1 MRKHTSIAILILSF
15 LMLSLVGA
23 CRPGPSTTGKPKLI
37 VGAALSK
44 TAGAAAYGSD
54 ADLGAKLAAK
64 ELNAQADFPF
74 NIEYV
79 ALDDKSDQTE
89 ATKVARTLIDVYKA
103 NVILGP
109 AISPSALSVGK
120 LAEDRQIPIV
130 STSATLDTVTRSDS
144 YDRKYVFR
152 VCFNDSYQ
160 GKVLAKFA
168 SDSLKLKK
176 AAIIY
181 DKTLPYSIG
190 LSNTFRAE
198 FTSLGGQ
205 VIHEENY
212 LVTDTDYSA
221 LIDKVALFDVD
232 LLFIPGWDENVG
244 PMLIQSGDKWKK
256 FTLLGGDGWPTNRLL
271 DLSGGNIEKAY
282 ALSHYSTEDPTP
294 EVKSFDEAFQ
304 KEYNAQST
312 PFNALGYDA
321 MMLIA
326 DAAKRAKSV
335 DGKQLREALSKTDG
349 LQLVTGSIRFDEHRN
364 PQKDAIVV
372 QIRSDKIVFHSRV
385 KP

>member
-1 MRKHTSIAILILSF
+1 MRKHASIAILV
-15 LMLSLVGA
+15 LSLFILNIVGA
-23 CRPGPSTTGKPKLI
+23 CRPGPSTTGKPTLI
-37 VGAALSK
+37 VGAVLSK

-74 NIEYV
+74 KIKYI

-89 ATKVARTLIDVYKA
+89 ATKVARTLIDVNKA

-120 LAEDRQIPIV
+120 LAEDRQMPIV
-130 STSATLDTVTRSDS
+130 STSATLDTVTWSDS

-168 SDSLKLKK
+168 TDSLKLKK

-221 LIDKVALFDVD
+221 LIDKVAGFDVD
-232 LLFIPGWDENVG
+232 LLFIPGWDESVG
-244 PMLIQSGDKWKK
+244 PMLKQSGDKWKK

-294 EVKSFDEAFQ
+294 EVKSFDEAFH

-335 DGKQLREALSKTDG
+335 DGKLLREALSQTNG
-349 LQLVTGSIRFDEHRN
+349 LQLVTGSIRFDDHRN

-372 QIRSDKIVFHSRV
+372 QIRPDKIVFHSRV

>member
-1 MRKHTSIAILILSF
+1 MSKHASIAF
-15 LMLSLVGA
+15 LVLSLFNLHIVGG
-23 CRPGPSTTGKPKLI
+23 CRPGRSTTGKPKLI
-37 VGAALSK
+37 VGAVLSK

-54 ADLGAKLAAK
+54 ADLGAKLAVK
-64 ELNAQADFPF
+64 ELNAQPDFPF
-74 NIEYV
+74 KIEYITM
-79 ALDDKSDQTE
+79 DDKSDQTE
-89 ATKVARTLIDVYKA
+89 ATKVARTLIDVNKA

-130 STSATLDTVTRSDS
+130 STSATLDTVTWSDF

-168 SDSLKLKK
+168 TDSLKLKK

-190 LSNTFRAE
+190 LSNTFRTE

-205 VIHEENY
+205 VMHEENY

-221 LIDKVALFDVD
+221 LIDKVAGFDVD

-244 PMLIQSGDKWKK
+244 PMLKQSGDKWKK
-256 FTLLGGDGWPTNRLL
+256 FTMLGGDGWPTNRLL
-271 DLSGGNIEKAY
+271 DLSGGNIGKAY
-282 ALSHYSTEDPTP
+282 ALSHYSTEAPTP
-294 EVKSFDEAFQ
+294 EVKSFDEAFH

-326 DAAKRAKSV
+326 DAAKRAESV
-335 DGKQLREALSKTDG
+335 DGKLLREALSQTDG
-349 LQLVTGSIRFDEHRN
+349 LQLVTGSIRFDDHRN

-372 QIRSDKIVFHSRV
+372 QIRPNKIVFYSRV
-385 KP
+385 RP